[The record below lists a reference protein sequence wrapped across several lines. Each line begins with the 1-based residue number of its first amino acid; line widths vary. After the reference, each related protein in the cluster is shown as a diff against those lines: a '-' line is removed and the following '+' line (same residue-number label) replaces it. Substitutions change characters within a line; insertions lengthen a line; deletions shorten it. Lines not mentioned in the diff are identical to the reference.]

1 MTSIQHA
8 QPRTSLRNPWF
19 LVVGAALGL
28 VVGNGPV
35 MQFTFGVF
43 LQPVAAEFHAGRGTI
58 STALLVGL
66 VATGLCTPVVGRLM
80 DRFGIRP
87 VALPLVVG
95 FAATLVALGLFTPS
109 PTAFVV
115 LFGIMGV
122 FAAGQTPLPY
132 ARAIAGTFDG
142 RRGLALGIAMAGV
155 GLGTALLPPVAG
167 ALILAVGWRGA
178 YIGLGVALLAV
189 VVPVLL
195 FLIREPVR
203 GHVRTVVEEGLTAA
217 QAIRTRP
224 FWILA
229 VAFFLLALTAAGLT
243 AHIVPLLTDRGVA
256 PRQAAAVI
264 SVIGVALIVG
274 RLIAGYLLDRVF
286 APYVAVAFTL
296 LPLVGVVLLLVAVT
310 VPVAIVAALLVGLG
324 LGAEVDLIAFLLSRY
339 LGMRAFGEIY
349 GYLFALFMLG
359 NGMGPVVLGA
369 SFQATGSYTPAL
381 VACAAGLVVASGLVL
396 RLGPYRFAGARS

>member
-1 MTSIQHA
+1 MSQIQHD

-19 LVVGAALGL
+19 IVVGAALGL
-28 VVGNGPV
+28 VVGNGPI

-43 LQPVAAEFHAGRGTI
+43 LQPVAAEFGVGRGTI
-58 STALLVGL
+58 SSALLVGL

-87 VALPLVVG
+87 VALPLVFG
-95 FAATLVALGLFTPS
+95 FAASLAALGLFS
-109 PTAFVV
+109 RSAAAFV
-115 LFGIMGV
+115 LIFGIMGV

-132 ARAIAGTFDG
+132 ARVIAGTFDR

-155 GLGTALLPPVAG
+155 GVGTALLPQVAR
-167 ALILAVGWRGA
+167 ALIAAVGWRGA
-178 YIGLGVALLAV
+178 YIGLGVALLV
-189 VVPVLL
+189 IVVPVLL
-195 FLIREPVR
+195 FLIREPLR

-217 QAIRTRP
+217 QAIRTRA

-256 PRQAAAVI
+256 PQQAAGVI
-264 SVIGVALIVG
+264 SVIGIALIVG
-274 RLIAGYLLDRVF
+274 RLIAGYLLDRLF
-286 APYVAVAFTL
+286 APYVAVAFTV
-296 LPLVGVVLLLVAVT
+296 LPLIGVVLLLVAVN
-310 VPVAIVAALLVGLG
+310 VPTAIVAALLVGLG

-359 NGMGPVVLGA
+359 NGVGPVVLAA
-369 SFQATGSYTPAL
+369 SFQSTGSYTPAL
-381 VACAAGLVVASGLVL
+381 VGCAAGLVLASGLVL
-396 RLGPYRFAGARS
+396 RLGPYRVGGARS